1 MSEITESTFT
11 GGAHGPTRPL
21 RVAAA
26 AGIEP
31 RLVRPQPGREGLS
44 EYVAS
49 GGYASPP
56 ELAGFLELLDRS
68 GLRGRGGAAF
78 PLGRKVAAVR
88 SSGVPPVV
96 LANGEEGEP
105 ASAKDRWLMRTRPH
119 LVLDGVRLAAY
130 LVGADRA
137 IVYLADGESER
148 SISNALAQ
156 HPGDGCPVSVFR
168 VEPTYVAG
176 EETAAVRAL
185 NGGPAKPSDKP
196 PRPFESGVTG
206 LPTLVSNVE
215 TLANLPFLARRG
227 PEAFRA
233 CGTDRSPGTFLLTL
247 GGAVASP
254 GLYEVPLGASLRGVV
269 DELGEGSGAISGVLM
284 AGYFAG
290 LVGARAEQV
299 TLDYDSLREMGSGLG
314 CGAVSILGAEHCP
327 VAVAAD
333 VMAYFS
339 RENAAQCGSCF
350 NGTAAM
356 SGVLAGLR
364 RGEANRADVERLQH
378 WGEFLPGRGA
388 CATLDGAANLARSLL
403 REFPQ
408 HVEEHL
414 GAACDE
420 CGRDSHLRPFVVT
433 LEPEGSPR

>member
-1 MSEITESTFT
+1 
-11 GGAHGPTRPL
+11 L
-21 RVAAA
+21 AA
-26 AGIEP
+26 
-31 RLVRPQPGREGLS
+31 
-44 EYVAS
+44 
-49 GGYASPP
+49 
-56 ELAGFLELLDRS
+56 
-68 GLRGRGGAAF
+68 
-78 PLGRKVAAVR
+78 
-88 SSGVPPVV
+88 
-96 LANGEEGEP
+96 
-105 ASAKDRWLMRTRPH
+105 H
-119 LVLDGVRLAAY
+119 LVQAE
-130 LVGADRA
+130 RA
-137 IVYLADGESER
+137 VVYLADEESER
-148 SISNALAQ
+148 SISSALAEW
-156 HPGDGCPVSVFR
+156 PGERCQVSVFR
-168 VEPTYVAG
+168 VSPTYVAG

-196 PRPFESGVTG
+196 PRPFESGVDG

-215 TLANLPFLARRG
+215 TLANLPFLAAHG

-233 CGTDRSPGTFLLTL
+233 YGTDRSPGTFLLTL

-254 GLYEVPLGASLRGVV
+254 GLYEVPLGAPLRGVV
-269 DELGEGSGAISGVLM
+269 DDLGEGSSAISGVLM

-290 LVGARAEQV
+290 LVGAGAEQV

-314 CGAVSILGAEHCP
+314 CGAVAVLGAEHCP

-364 RGEANRADVERLQH
+364 RGEANRADLERLQY

-414 GAACDE
+414 RAACDE

>member
-11 GGAHGPTRPL
+11 GDSHGPTRPL

-26 AGIEP
+26 PGIEP
-31 RLVRPQPGREGLS
+31 RLVRAMPGRESLS
-44 EYVAS
+44 EYLAS
-49 GGYASPP
+49 GGYAPP
-56 ELAGFLELLDRS
+56 PDLASFLEMVDGS

-78 PLGRKVAAVR
+78 PLTRKLAAVR

-119 LVLDGVRLAAY
+119 LVLDGVRLAAH
-130 LVGADRA
+130 LVGANRA
-137 IVYLADGESER
+137 IVYLADEESER
-148 SISNALAQ
+148 SISDALAE
-156 HPGDGCPVSVFR
+156 HPDDGCRLSVFR
-168 VEPTYVAG
+168 VPPTYVAG

-196 PRPFESGVTG
+196 PRPFESGVDG

-215 TLANLPFLARRG
+215 TLANLPFVAAHG

-233 CGTDRSPGTFLLTL
+233 YGTDTSPGTFLLTL

-254 GLYEVPLGASLRGVV
+254 GLYEVPLGAPLRGVV
-269 DELGEGSGAISGVLM
+269 DQLGGGSGAISGVLM

-290 LVGARAEQV
+290 LVGTRAEQV
-299 TLDYDSLREMGSGLG
+299 ILDYDSLRELGSGLG
-314 CGAVSILGAEHCP
+314 CGAVSILGEQHCP

-339 RENAAQCGSCF
+339 RENASQCGSCF

-356 SGVLAGLR
+356 SGVLAAMR
-364 RGEANRADVERLQH
+364 RGEADRTDVERLQR

-403 REFPQ
+403 REFPG

-414 GAACDE
+414 SAACDA
-420 CGRDSHLRPFVVT
+420 CSRDSHLRPFVVT
-433 LEPEGSPR
+433 LEPEASPR